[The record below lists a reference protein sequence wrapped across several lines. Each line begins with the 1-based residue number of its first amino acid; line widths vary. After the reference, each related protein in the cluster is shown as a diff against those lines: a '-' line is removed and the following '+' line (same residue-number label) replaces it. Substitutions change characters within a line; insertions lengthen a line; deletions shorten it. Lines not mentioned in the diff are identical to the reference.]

1 MPVPP
6 AADTASPMGDVC
18 ALSASRKLLLV
29 VAVLLVTLLADVIG
43 AVRLPL
49 GPAALVILPM
59 LWALL
64 IAVAVTL
71 AGRWLPEAVRIDEGL
86 QAWAARLLDA
96 VLLFFIARLGLMVG
110 HALPEL
116 RAAGWALCF
125 QELGHAFGTLLI
137 ALPLAVLLGVKR
149 EAIGATFSIGRENT
163 LVIIGEKYGMQSA
176 EGRGVL
182 AEYITGT
189 ALGALFMSLLAGLV
203 NSLDIFDPRSLAM
216 GAGVGSGSMMA
227 GALGPVL
234 AAQPPQLAPELTALA
249 AAANL
254 ISGVAG
260 FYFALFFSLPACCWL
275 YDRLEPRIGR
285 LTRFGRE
292 AARRSHEAASAFA
305 EPQAVTAHGPLGWGD
320 TVVAWGLML
329 AGVALDNRLSHGVAL
344 ADTLPG
350 MLEITALVA
359 LLALLKHCFARLPV
373 VMTLSLL
380 AMALAMPGLIPGGS
394 LLAAANRVEF
404 MSLTTP
410 VLALAGFSAVRHLPA
425 FRRLGWRLVLVSLT
439 ATAGTFLCATTI
451 AECFHHF

>member
-1 MPVPP
+1 MPALPVADATAHRD
-6 AADTASPMGDVC
+6 AAPVLLGARKWVL
-18 ALSASRKLLLV
+18 AL
-29 VAVLLVTLLADVIG
+29 AVLLVTLLADVIG
-43 AVRLPL
+43 VVKLPL

-64 IAVAVTL
+64 IAVAVAL
-71 AGRWLPEAVRIDEGL
+71 AARFLPAGIRIDTDL
-86 QAWAARLLDA
+86 QAHAGRLLDA
-96 VLLFFIARLGLMVG
+96 LLLFFIARLGLMVG

-137 ALPLAVLLGVKR
+137 ALPLALLLGIKR
-149 EAIGATFSIGRENT
+149 EAVGATFSIGRENT

-189 ALGALFMSLLAGLV
+189 ALGALFMSLLASLV
-203 NSLDIFDPRSLAM
+203 ASLHIFDPRSLAM

-234 AAQPPQLAPELTALA
+234 ATQPPQLAQELSAMA

-260 FYFALFFSLPACCWL
+260 FYFALFFSLPVCSWL

-285 LTRFGRE
+285 LTRLGRE
-292 AARRSHEAASAFA
+292 AASRSDASADGFPGPEALA
-305 EPQAVTAHGPLGWGD
+305 EHGPLGWGD
-320 TVVAWGLML
+320 TLAAWALML
-329 AGVALDNRLSHGVAL
+329 AAVTLDNRLIHGVPV
-344 ADTLPG
+344 ADTLSG
-350 MLEITALVA
+350 MVEITALVA
-359 LLALLKHCFARLPV
+359 LVCLLKQLIPRLPV
-373 VMTLSLL
+373 VLTLSLL
-380 AMALAMPGLIPGGS
+380 AMALAVPGLLPAS
-394 LLAAANRVEF
+394 PLLAAADKVDF
-404 MSLTTP
+404 MALTTP
-410 VLALAGFSAVRHLPA
+410 VLALAGFSAVRHLAA

-439 ATAGTFLCATTI
+439 ATAGTFLCATAI
-451 AECFHHF
+451 AECFHRF